1 MGGFFAVASKS
12 DCSLDLFYG
21 TDYHSHLGTMRGG
34 MAVMQDGHIN
44 RIIHDITNAQFR
56 SKFDADLSKLKGNL
70 GIGVISDY
78 EDQPLLIGSHL
89 GNYAIVTVGKI
100 NNIQELAQEAFQKRS
115 AHFTKMSGFELNP
128 TELVATLINEQD
140 DFASGI
146 AYAQSRIDGSCSIL
160 LITSEGIYAARDFYG
175 RTPLVLGRKEGT
187 WAATMETCAF
197 PNLDFETV
205 RDLGP
210 GEIVL
215 LTPEGVEVKREA
227 QKKKRMCS
235 FFWVYFGYPSSDYE
249 GINAEA
255 SRYRNGAYMAKRE
268 EVDVDMVGGVPDS
281 GTAHAIGYAN
291 EAKIPFTR
299 PFVKY
304 TPTWPRSFMPQNQ
317 GARDL
322 VAKMKLLPVSE
333 LIKGQRL
340 LLCDD
345 SIVRGTQLKDTV
357 KRLKE
362 AGAKEVH
369 VRAACPPLNFG
380 CKFLNFSRSKS
391 ILDLVARRAVKQLEG
406 SEDAD
411 LTPYLDPDTDKYK
424 AMVEIIRKE
433 LNLTSVGFQRLDDLI
448 SAIGLPKEDLCTYCW
463 DGCGDEGCPNTKR

>member
-1 MGGFFAVASKS
+1 MGGFFAVASKT

-34 MAVMQDGHIN
+34 LAVAKDGRIN
-44 RIIHDITNAQFR
+44 RVIHDITNAQFR
-56 SKFDADLSKLKGNL
+56 SKFDSDLPKLAGNL

-100 NNIQELAQEAFQKRS
+100 NNINELAQEAFQKRS
-115 AHFTKMSGFELNP
+115 AHFTKMSGLELNP
-128 TELVATLINEQD
+128 TEMVATLINEKD

-146 AYAQSRIDGSCSIL
+146 AYAQSCIDGSCSIM
-160 LITSEGIYAARDFYG
+160 LITAEGIYVARDFYG
-175 RTPLVLGRKEGT
+175 RTPVVLGKKEGSF
-187 WAATMETCAF
+187 AATMETCAF

-215 LTPEGVEVKREA
+215 MTPEGVITKREA
-227 QKKKRMCS
+227 QKKMRICS

-255 SRYRNGAYMAKRE
+255 SRYRNGEYMARRE
-268 EVDVDMVGGVPDS
+268 KMDVDMVGGVPDS

-291 EAKIPFTR
+291 EAKIPFAR

-322 VAKMKLLPVSE
+322 VAKMKLLPVAE
-333 LIKGQRL
+333 LIRGKKM

-345 SIVRGTQLKDTV
+345 SIVRGTQLRDTT
-357 KRLKE
+357 KRLYE
-362 AGAKEVH
+362 AGAKEIH

-391 ILDLVARRAVKQLEG
+391 ILDLAARRAVKQLEG
-406 SEDAD
+406 REDAD

-424 AMVEIIRKE
+424 AMVEIIREE

-448 SAIGLPKEDLCTYCW
+448 AAIGLPKDQLCTYCW
-463 DGCGDEGCPNTKR
+463 DGCGDEGCPNKN